1 MPHRFTILLALMS
14 LAAGTAHAGPYT
26 MSRYL
31 VTSGGTTPGGGG
43 YALRG
48 GVGQPLIAP
57 STGGGHQLQSGFFAL
72 PGALSTGVDE
82 HPAAPAATRLL
93 HSAPNPFQSRTE
105 IAFELAAAQP
115 ATLEIFDVT
124 GARVRT
130 LASGRFEA
138 GRHQVAWD
146 GRRDGGGLAPA
157 GVYWLRFESGT
168 QQAQRRL
175 VRLP

>member
-1 MPHRFTILLALMS
+1 
-14 LAAGTAHAGPYT
+14 

-31 VTSGGTTPGGGG
+31 VTSGGTTPSGGS

-48 GVGQPLIAP
+48 GVGQPFIAP
-57 STGGGHQLQSGFFAL
+57 STGGTHQLQSGFFAL
-72 PGALSTGVDE
+72 PGAPSTGIDE
-82 HPAAPAATRLL
+82 TPAAPVSTRLL

-105 IAFELAAAQP
+105 IVFELAASQP
-115 ATLEIFDVT
+115 ASLEIFDIT

-138 GRHQVAWD
+138 GRHQIAWD

-157 GVYWLRFESGT
+157 GVYWVRFESGT
-168 QQAQRRL
+168 QHAQRRL